1 MKGTNANEEKQK
13 LRWKTKSA
21 DSAKGENKTHEVENK
36 MKWEI
41 KDYGEK

>member
-1 MKGTNANEEKQK
+1 MSEKQK
-13 LRWKTKSA
+13 LRGEIKSA

-41 KDYGEK
+41 KHYGEK